1 MMMMTLN
8 FKIKKQTN
16 KQTNLFW
23 DLAVYQDLSFVPQ
36 LSSVEIAIVQF
47 AYYVERKLFGMHL
60 WHYSLSLFL
69 IGTQIKDLSPTLQNN
84 VTNQD

>member
-1 MMMMTLN
+1 MMMMMTLN
-8 FKIKKQTN
+8 FKIKKTN
-16 KQTNLFW
+16 KQTNKLVLGPSCVPGFE
-23 DLAVYQDLSFVPQ
+23 FVPQ

-60 WHYSLSLFL
+60 WRFSLSLQL
-69 IGTQIKDLSPTLQNN
+69 GTQIKDLSPTLQNN

>member
-1 MMMMTLN
+1 MMMTMTLN

-60 WHYSLSLFL
+60 WRYSLSLL
-69 IGTQIKDLSPTLQNN
+69 GTQIKDLSPTLQNN

>member
-1 MMMMTLN
+1 MMMTLN

-47 AYYVERKLFGMHL
+47 AYHVERKLFGMHL
-60 WHYSLSLFL
+60 WRYSLSLL
-69 IGTQIKDLSPTLQNN
+69 GTQIKDLSPTLQNN

>member
-60 WHYSLSLFL
+60 WRYSLSLQL
-69 IGTQIKDLSPTLQNN
+69 GTQIKDLSPTLQNN

>member
-36 LSSVEIAIVQF
+36 LSSVEIAIVHF
-47 AYYVERKLFGMHL
+47 AYYVERKLLGMHL
-60 WHYSLSLFL
+60 WRYSLSLL
-69 IGTQIKDLSPTLQNN
+69 GTQIKDLSPTLQNN

>member
-23 DLAVYQDLSFVPQ
+23 DLAVYQDLSLCHSCPV
-36 LSSVEIAIVQF
+36 L
-47 AYYVERKLFGMHL
+47 K
-60 WHYSLSLFL
+60 
-69 IGTQIKDLSPTLQNN
+69 
-84 VTNQD
+84 

>member
-1 MMMMTLN
+1 MMMTLN

-60 WHYSLSLFL
+60 WRYSLSLL
-69 IGTQIKDLSPTLQNN
+69 GTQIKDLSPTLQNN

>member
-1 MMMMTLN
+1 MTMTLN

-60 WHYSLSLFL
+60 WRYSLSLL
-69 IGTQIKDLSPTLQNN
+69 GTQIKDLSPTLQNN